1 MIKKLGVIVLIL
13 ISCLSVNAQLKRE
26 YVPDSLCQS
35 FQKTTLDMGNDYN
48 GRVVA
53 TLVRKLAPDTTVRKA
68 VLYIHGYNDYFFQTE
83 MAEEYIKQGY
93 NFYAVDL
100 RKNGRS
106 ILPGQVKGDVRNL
119 VEYYNEIEESL
130 NIIRAEKNTFVVLD
144 GHSMGGLIAA
154 LYAEDRIGK
163 EKFDV
168 VFLNSPFFAWNLSPI
183 IRATILPIAASEGA
197 TRPEKTRKASDVSW
211 YGESLHKNFKGEW
224 NYSLTLK
231 PLIAPDVTY
240 GWIHAVNDGIKR
252 VQAGLH
258 IAKPVLVMHSDRSIN
273 TKKWNDDLFNADA
286 VLNVEDIHKYARNIS
301 TNVKIIGITGGMHDL
316 VLSRKP
322 VRDQVY
328 SQLFDYLK
336 QYEPKK

>member
-1 MIKKLGVIVLIL
+1 MIRKLLAVSLLFV
-13 ISCLSVNAQLKRE
+13 SCVMVNAQMKHE
-26 YVPDSLCQS
+26 YVPDSLCQG

-53 TLVRKLAPDTTVRKA
+53 TLVRKMAPDTNTRKA
-68 VLYIHGYNDYFFQTE
+68 VLYIHGFNDYFFQTE
-83 MAEEYIKQGY
+83 MADQYIKHGY

-119 VEYYNEIEESL
+119 IEYYNEIEESL
-130 NIIRAEKNTFVVLD
+130 NVIRSEKNTFVVLS
-144 GHSMGGLIAA
+144 GHSMGGLVAA

-163 EKFDV
+163 EKFDA
-168 VFLNSPFFAWNLSPI
+168 VFLNSPFFAWNMSPI
-183 IRATILPIAASEGA
+183 LRATLLQIAAKEGA
-197 TRPEKTRKASDVSW
+197 SRPEGTRKSPGLGF
-211 YGESLHKNFKGEW
+211 YGESLHKNFRGEW
-224 NYSLTLK
+224 DYSLALK
-231 PLIAPDVTY
+231 PLMAPDITY

-252 VQAGLH
+252 VQSGLH

-273 TKKWNDDLFNADA
+273 PKKWTDDLFNADA
-286 VLNVEDIHKYARNIS
+286 VLDVEDIHKYARTIS

-322 VRDQVY
+322 VRDEVY
-328 SQLFDYLK
+328 SLLFDYLAPL
-336 QYEPKK
+336 EPKK